1 MSGQPAAPTRSEPT
15 DPPADELVV
24 VAVRHPLRWVAVAII
39 ALLVAM
45 LVHSLAANPA
55 WQWSYVRGYFNDH
68 TILVGIWVTIQLTAL
83 SMLIGIVLGII
94 LAVMRMSPNPVL
106 SGAAWVYTWFFRG
119 TPVLVQVLFWFSFAL
134 LFHNLSI
141 GVPFGPRFHT
151 WDSNALITPF
161 LAAVLGLGLNE
172 AAYMS
177 EIARAGLLSV
187 GSGQSEAAAA
197 LGMSRGLA
205 MRRIILPQAM
215 RVIIPPTGNETISML
230 KTTSIVIIIGL
241 NDLTGAAQSIYSQ
254 ATFLQIP
261 LLVTA
266 SIWYLVMTSVLYVG
280 QYFLEKRFGRGT
292 TRVTVKRPGRR
303 LLDRM
308 RAARREELA
317 GGAASV

>member
-1 MSGQPAAPTRSEPT
+1 MTSEPVGVT
-15 DPPADELVV
+15 DTGAPPAEALTVV
-24 VAVRHPLRWVAVAII
+24 PVRHPLRWVAVAVI
-39 ALLVAM
+39 ALLAVM
-45 LVHSLAANPA
+45 LIHSLVANPA
-55 WQWSYVRGYFNDH
+55 WQWSYVRGYFTDH
-68 TILVGIWVTIQLTAL
+68 DIVSGIWVTVQLTIY
-83 SMLIGIVLGII
+83 SMLIGILLGIV
-94 LAVMRMSPNPVL
+94 LAVMRMSRNPIL
-106 SGAAWVYTWFFRG
+106 ATSAWAYTWFFRG

-161 LAAVLGLGLNE
+161 VAAVLGLGLNE

-187 GSGQSEAAAA
+187 GSGQTEAAAA
-197 LGMSRGLA
+197 LGMPRALA
-205 MRRIILPQAM
+205 LRRIILPQAM

-230 KTTSIVIIIGL
+230 KTTSIVIVIGL
-241 NDLTGAAQSIYSQ
+241 NDLTGAAQSLYSQ

-292 TRVTVKRPGRR
+292 TRVTVKRPGQR
-303 LLDRM
+303 LLDRL
-308 RAARREELA
+308 RAERRTESA
-317 GGAASV
+317 GVRSA

>member
-1 MSGQPAAPTRSEPT
+1 MKADPAGATREAM
-15 DPPADELVV
+15 PPADELTVV
-24 VAVRHPLRWVAVAII
+24 PVRHPMRWVAVAVI
-39 ALLVAM
+39 ALLAAM
-45 LVHSLAANPA
+45 FFHSLAVNPA
-55 WQWSYVRGYFNDH
+55 WQWDYVRGYFTDQQ
-68 TILVGIWVTIQLTAL
+68 IIKGIWITIQLTVL

-106 SGAAWVYTWFFRG
+106 STSAWIYTWFFRG
-119 TPVLVQVLFWFSFAL
+119 TPVLVQVLFWYSFAL

-151 WDSNALITPF
+151 WDSNSLITPF
-161 LAAVLGLGLNE
+161 VAAVLGLGLNE

-205 MRRIILPQAM
+205 MRRVILPQAM

-230 KTTSIVIIIGL
+230 KTSSIVVIISL
-241 NDLTGAAQSIYSQ
+241 NDLTGAATNIYNQ

-261 LLVTA
+261 LLVVA
-266 SIWYLVMTSVLYVG
+266 SIWYLIMTSILSVG

-292 TRVTVKRPGRR
+292 NRITVKRPGAR
-303 LLDRM
+303 LLERL
-308 RAARREELA
+308 RAQRREESAA
-317 GGAASV
+317 GGALGV

>member
-1 MSGQPAAPTRSEPT
+1 MTRQAPVTQQTSGSAEQLT
-15 DPPADELVV
+15 VV
-24 VAVRHPLRWVAVAII
+24 PVRHPLRWVAVAVI

-45 LVHSLAANPA
+45 LIHSLVANPA
-55 WQWSYVRGYFNDH
+55 WRWSYVQGYFNDH
-68 TILVGIWVTIQLTAL
+68 TILTGIWVTIELTFL
-83 SMLIGIVLGII
+83 SMLIGVVLGTI

-106 SGAAWVYTWFFRG
+106 ATTAWVYTWFFRG

-134 LFHNLSI
+134 LFHNISI
-141 GVPFGPRFHT
+141 GIPFGATWHT

-161 LAAVLGLGLNE
+161 IAAMLGLGLNE

-187 GSGQSEAAAA
+187 GSGQTEAAAA

-205 MRRIILPQAM
+205 LRRIILPQAM

-230 KTTSIVIIIGL
+230 KTTSIVIVIGL
-241 NDLTGAAQSIYSQ
+241 NDLTGSAQSIYSQ

-261 LLVTA
+261 LLVLA
-266 SIWYLVMTSVLYVG
+266 SIWYLIMTSVLYVG

-292 TRVTVKRPGRR
+292 SRNVPARPMQR
-303 LLDRM
+303 LMQRIQTG
-308 RAARREELA
+308 RREEAA
-317 GGAASV
+317 GAIGV